1 MRNITATELANA
13 TGEALLM
20 ASKEPVGISR
30 HGRVRF
36 VLVDAEYWRQLL
48 EVQGSRRSHR
58 MDDPDDLSVIEA
70 IMGPDPR
77 KENENGDEILRA

>member
-1 MRNITATELANA
+1 MRQITATELANA

-20 ASKEPVGISR
+20 ASREPVGISR

-36 VLVDAEYWRQLL
+36 VLVDAESWRKLL
-48 EVQGSRRSHR
+48 EVQGNRRSLR
-58 MDDPDDLSVIEA
+58 MDDSEDLSEIEA

-77 KENENGDEILRA
+77 KEAYYGDEISHA